1 MSVSTMSMERRRE
14 IVKEAD
20 ILMKQGRKEE
30 GYDLIHRLIRMFP
43 MLYNDFYH
51 WLKIS
56 PKYMLS
62 ECYNIDDAVAAYGE
76 QWLES

>member
-14 IVKEAD
+14 IVKEAE

-30 GYDLIHRLIRMFP
+30 GYDLIHRLIPMNP
-43 MLYNDFYH
+43 MLANDFKH

-56 PKYMLS
+56 PKKMLA
-62 ECYNIDDAVAAYGE
+62 EGYNLDDAVAAYGE